1 MVRKASSSAFATMDL
16 FNTAALANLTAA
28 RSSLIGQRENLDR
41 QIAAIDQALVAFG
54 GHAPAVSVAAAAPTA
69 RAGGRRR
76 GGGRR
81 GGGRGGRGRRG
92 VRPGSL
98 KDYIHRVLAG
108 GGVMAVKDIATG
120 VVKAGFKSKNKTLAK
135 SVGIALARMPGV
147 KRMGRG
153 KFRAA

>member
-1 MVRKASSSAFATMDL
+1 MVQKASSSAFATMDL

-41 QIAAIDQALVAFG
+41 QIAAIDQALLAFG
-54 GHAPAVSVAAAAPTA
+54 GHAPAVFNSAAAPTA
-69 RAGGRRR
+69 RAGGQRR
-76 GGGRR
+76 GGARKG
-81 GGGRGGRGRRG
+81 G
-92 VRPGSL
+92 VRPGTL

-108 GGVMAVKDIATG
+108 GGVMAVKDIAAG

-135 SVGIALARMPGV
+135 SVGIALAKMPGV
-147 KRMGRG
+147 KRVGRG